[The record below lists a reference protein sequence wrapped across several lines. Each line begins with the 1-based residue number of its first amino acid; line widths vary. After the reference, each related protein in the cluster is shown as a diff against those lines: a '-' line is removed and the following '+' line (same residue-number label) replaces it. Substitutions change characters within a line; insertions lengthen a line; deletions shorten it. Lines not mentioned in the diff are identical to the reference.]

1 VFNPRYSLTHPALDT
16 TTPVCPL
23 TAGLTVREVARRYR
37 VSRQKVRAWIM
48 RGELPAINT
57 AAQCRRRRW
66 VVTADG
72 LAEFERRRSARP
84 PPEPAPRRRRTVGQI
99 DYYP

>member
-1 VFNPRYSLTHPALDT
+1 VKDYSLT
-16 TTPVCPL
+16 
-23 TAGLTVREVARRYR
+23 AGFTVREVARRYR
-37 VSRQKVRAWIM
+37 VSPDKVRAWIM

-66 VVTADG
+66 VVTTGG

-84 PPEPAPRRRRTVGQI
+84 PPEPAPRRRRPPGPT
-99 DYYP
+99 DFYP